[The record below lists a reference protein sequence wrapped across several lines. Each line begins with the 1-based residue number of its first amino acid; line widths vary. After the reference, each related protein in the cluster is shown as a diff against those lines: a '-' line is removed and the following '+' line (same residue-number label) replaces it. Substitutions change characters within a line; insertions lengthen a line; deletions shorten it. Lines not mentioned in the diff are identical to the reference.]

1 VFSIEGQI
9 MSSLEIRRI
18 MESLERIVNED
29 PSSIDGM
36 IRDYKMDAIGIAK
49 QIQANNYYFSDSDEM
64 SFWDDHGELGDILSA
79 IQEFE
84 QFLRFIPVVDDGEA
98 TIKTKIDRLASMG

>member
-1 VFSIEGQI
+1 
-9 MSSLEIRRI
+9 MSSLEIRKI

-36 IRDYKMDAIGIAK
+36 IRDYKMDAIENAK
-49 QIQANNYYFSDSDEM
+49 SIQSDNYYFSDSSEM

-84 QFLRFIPVVDDGEA
+84 QFLRLIPTVDDGKA
-98 TIKTKIDRLASMG
+98 TIKAKIDRLASMG